1 MSILLLLASLVAGP
15 QPDTFT
21 IESKVLGQA
30 RRVFVH
36 LPQSY
41 AKSAQSRRYPTI
53 VVFDGRYVMEPVVT
67 MSDILSRN
75 GQMPESVIVAIEN
88 TDDYEGRVH
97 DLTPPGLSVSGS
109 GLEEGGDR
117 FLDFIEKELLPA
129 LDEKFRTAAPR
140 ALVGLSSGGILVTYA
155 AAMRDAFRLN
165 LALDTPTYLGDGF
178 LGAKLLQRAKTRP
191 SPPVRYVSI
200 NARFGWKDEVWKS
213 IIAAAPQ
220 SWLLYN
226 DKLAQESHNSMRFLG
241 AYLGLRELYRDYS
254 MFVAPEITT
263 SILPAYEKLTAAY
276 GAPLIPPEPLLRNVA
291 GDLLMEGR
299 GADAHRAFDLL
310 TSAYGEQA
318 EAAKTRAEI
327 AEVERRPPPT
337 ETVEGLLAT
346 RFPSVEEA
354 RDYLGEWEGE
364 QWINPA
370 SKNRI
375 ALRLKAEGG
384 KVTGVLISWPEPD
397 VELPMQLQYL
407 KVTPD
412 GLSFG
417 FMNGMRPRGMLIHDA
432 KRDGDVLRGEV
443 RFGGINFTP
452 PGNHKH
458 EFELRRVKA
467 SPARGASRG
476 ASEVPPKDLRSGIG

>member
-21 IESKVLGQA
+21 IDSKILGQT

-36 LPQSY
+36 LPASY
-41 AKSAQSRRYPTI
+41 AKSAQARRYPTT

-75 GQMPESVIVAIEN
+75 GQMPESVVVAIEN
-88 TDDYEGRVH
+88 IDDFDGRVH

-109 GLEEGGDR
+109 GLDEGGDR
-117 FLDFIEKELLPA
+117 FLDFIEKELFPA

-155 AAMRDAFRLN
+155 AATRDAFRLN
-165 LALDTPTYLGDGF
+165 LALDTPTHLGDGF
-178 LGAKLLQRAKTRP
+178 LGKKLLQRAKTRP

-200 NARFGWKDEVWKS
+200 NARFGWKDDVWKS
-213 IIAAAPQ
+213 ITAAAPR

-254 MFVAPEITT
+254 MFGAPEITT
-263 SILPAYEKLTAAY
+263 SILPFYEKL
-276 GAPLIPPEPLLRNVA
+276 GLIPPEPLLRNVVD
-291 GDLLMEGR
+291 DLLMEGR
-299 GADAHRAFDLL
+299 GAAAHAAFDML
-310 TSAYGEQA
+310 TTSFGEQPNA
-318 EAAKTRAEI
+318 EKTRAQI
-327 AEVERRPPPT
+327 AETERQPPPT

-346 RFPSVEEA
+346 PFPSVEEV

-364 QWINPA
+364 QWINPVD
-370 SKNRI
+370 KNRV

-384 KVTGVLISWPEPD
+384 KVTGTWVSWPEPG
-397 VELPMQLQYL
+397 VELPQALQYL
-407 KVTPD
+407 KVTPE
-412 GLSFG
+412 GLTFG
-417 FMNGMRPRGMLIHDA
+417 YMNGMRPRGMLLHEG

-443 RFGGINFTP
+443 RFGGINFKP
-452 PGNHKH
+452 PFNHKH
-458 EFELRRVKA
+458 EFELRRIKA
-467 SPARGASRG
+467 SPAKGASRG
-476 ASEVPPKDLRSGIG
+476 AAAVPPKDLRSGNG